1 MMRVM
6 GASGGLYVNIST
18 STKSD
23 ISFVCTYIFIFEYF
37 SRRNVE
43 NLKVERGEE
52 VFSSFGVG
60 LYIDLLIYLLLIY
73 HIFCLHLKEALS
85 RPFEACLEVYAGDAQ
100 VVSAPEKTWTRP
112 EKMESQ
118 TPACSSYSI

>member
-60 LYIDLLIYLLLIY
+60 LNIDLLIYSPPHLSYLLS
-73 HIFCLHLKEALS
+73 A
-85 RPFEACLEVYAGDAQ
+85 FERG
-100 VVSAPEKTWTRP
+100 SKST
-112 EKMESQ
+112 
-118 TPACSSYSI
+118 I